1 VFKVDK
7 DSLMPIY
14 YQIEEGLKELIA
26 REELKPGDVVPSE
39 RELAERY
46 NVSRMTVRQAIN
58 NLVNDGYLVRKR
70 GKGTFVANS
79 KIEQGLQGL
88 TSFSEDMRA
97 RGMNPSS
104 KLLEFNLIQAPATIA
119 AKLAIDEGESI
130 YEIKRV
136 RLADDIPMAYEMLYI
151 SQHLVPGLTKE
162 VVSSSIYDYIEN
174 TLNISIT
181 KGEQSLE
188 ASVARKN
195 EAAILQIKEGAPVL
209 LIERTS
215 YMDNQKPL
223 EFVQSVY
230 RGDRYKFKIKM
241 ERR

>member
-1 VFKVDK
+1 MFKVNK
-7 DSLMPIY
+7 DSLLPIY
-14 YQIEEGLKELIA
+14 YQIEEGMKELIA
-26 REELKPGDVVPSE
+26 REELKPGDLVPSE

-46 NVSRMTVRQAIN
+46 EVSRMTVRQAIN
-58 NLVNDGYLVRKR
+58 NLVNDGYLVRQR
-70 GKGTFVANS
+70 GKGTFVASS

-88 TSFSEDMRA
+88 TSFSEDMRE
-97 RGMNPSS
+97 RGMTPGS
-104 KLLEFNLIQAPATIA
+104 KLLEFNLVKVSAAIA
-119 AKLAIDEGESI
+119 SKLKIDEGELV

-136 RLADDIPMAYEMLYI
+136 RLADELPMAYEMLYI
-151 SQHLVPGLTKE
+151 SQHIAPGLTE
-162 VVSSSIYDYIEN
+162 EIAGASIYEYLEKA
-174 TLNISIT
+174 LNITIA

-188 ASVARKN
+188 ASIARKN

-223 EFVQSVY
+223 EFVQSIY
-230 RGDRYKFKIKM
+230 RGDRYKFKIEM